1 MATPNV
7 DKLSYAELVKL
18 QEPIVSASVVR
29 KAEDSLSDGNAA
41 NLRCALFHHPEV
53 VLGMLVPMLGLDGIA
68 CRCRFARKGNVAFV
82 IPARI
87 YRGPALPLL
96 PGNIG
101 VTGRLPASVRAVIHG
116 VHLD

>member
-1 MATPNV
+1 MAMVPALRSGPTARCW
-7 DKLSYAELVKL
+7 SYP
-18 QEPIVSASVVR
+18 QP
-29 KAEDSLSDGNAA
+29 SLSDGNAA

-87 YRGPALPLL
+87 YRGPASPLL
-96 PGNIG
+96 PGNVG
-101 VTGRLPASVRAVIHG
+101 VAGRLPASVRAVIHG